1 MQLSIDGGSKWLK
14 EEQETKYLLK
24 IFFKLFIILLGE
36 KFHSNSMG
44 GGDLNQKKSW
54 HPHTLKNQEKVWKAE
69 QAKCEEEKKVDDLRK
84 EIQKER
90 NREELTRLSR
100 ENGLLSTVNDS
111 DKKLEWMYKNN
122 NELIN
127 REEYLLGRAVDK
139 SFETLLAEEKLQQQQ
154 NMVGLK
160 QPLNHVE
167 HDVIPFSIRSY
178 KNLESTE
185 QVDLQRKV
193 MEDPLMLIKQ
203 RELESRRKILENPV
217 KLKELHKMLKG
228 DNNLQKVSKKSKKS
242 KKAKRKKSK
251 HADAD
256 SDSDLDN
263 KLAKKLR
270 NGLLGKDNDLTKL
283 LDSKFE
289 TISKELD
296 RAAEKSKL
304 HMKKKKHKRDNR
316 ESESRRPSS
325 KKRRSESRELIG
337 NISARARNDN
347 NRKISST
354 KSTREDHDSK
364 KYSSQRNDRIKERSE
379 KRNSRSRSDRRLT
392 RSRSRS
398 KEKSSQRASSHNRKS
413 KLSEK
418 EREAKLKEMMS
429 NATWRE
435 EERSEKV
442 QKHREAYEREERN
455 HRTRDFDKEFLNK
468 QLKKAMQNNPSVESR
483 IKSNLNNVQRTW
495 TKILP
500 ENKF

>member
-1 MQLSIDGGSKWLK
+1 
-14 EEQETKYLLK
+14 
-24 IFFKLFIILLGE
+24 
-36 KFHSNSMG
+36 MG

-139 SFETLLAEEKLQQQQ
+139 SFETLLAEEKLQQTQ

-167 HDVIPFSIRSY
+167 HDVVPFSIRSY

-242 KKAKRKKSK
+242 KKAKRKRSK
-251 HADAD
+251 HADVD

-270 NGLLGKDNDLTKL
+270 NGLLGKDNDLAKL

-304 HMKKKKHKRDNR
+304 HMKKKKHKRDTR

-325 KKRRSESRELIG
+325 RKRRSESREIIR
-337 NISARARNDN
+337 NRSTCDRNDN
-347 NRKISST
+347 NRKISSS
-354 KSTREDHDSK
+354 KSTRGDHDSK
-364 KYSSQRNDRIKERSE
+364 KYSSQRNDRIKERPE
-379 KRNSRSRSDRRLT
+379 KRNSRSRSNRRST

-398 KEKSSQRASSHNRKS
+398 KEKPSQRINSHNRKS

-455 HRTRDFDKEFLNK
+455 HQTRDFDKEFLSK

-483 IKSNLNNVQRTW
+483 IKSNLNNIQRTQAAMD
-495 TKILP
+495 K
-500 ENKF
+500 NFARK